1 MDASDADL
9 VKRALAGDRAA
20 FGLLVERHR
29 SILLRLAQRMLG
41 DPAEAEDMAQEAC
54 LHAFLSLSR
63 LRDPERFGAWLY
75 GIAVNLCRL
84 RLRARRS
91 TYALEDWEGGRVA
104 RGFTWAEAQPAPE
117 AAYEIRELHAVVLN
131 AIALLPPEQQVVVR
145 LHYLDGLT
153 LTEIGVLAEAP
164 LGTVKAR
171 LHRARERLRASLA
184 AELAQEFAERGGIPS
199 RKEKLKMIEVVVQD
213 VIMRVSKP
221 KDVVEAASQEVP
233 GPGAEDVRVPLPPD
247 FPAGQGIVMLQGDE
261 KRAEAV
267 AKIDALPPGLQ
278 RVVLLKEKNGE
289 RILPIWIG
297 PHEGDMLKLQLV
309 EKSAPRPLTYD
320 LMVRLLDLA
329 HVTVE
334 RVAVSRLHEEVFY
347 ATLWVRVEGKTHE
360 VDARPSDAL
369 NLALRAKAPIF
380 VAAEVMDAQAIQ
392 PNELP
397 AKLKGDQS
405 GIEDKGEWVSAPL
418 PDMGLPAHRS
428 TKPEK

>member
-20 FGLLVERHR
+20 FGPLVERHR
-29 SILLRLAQRMLG
+29 SILLRLAHRMLG
-41 DPAEAEDMAQEAC
+41 DPAEAEDVAQEAC

-63 LRDPERFGAWLY
+63 LRAPERFGAWLY

-91 TYALEDWEGGRVA
+91 IYALEDWEGGRVA
-104 RGFTWAEAQPAPE
+104 QGFTWAEAQLSPE

-153 LTEIGVLAEAP
+153 LTEIGVLAGAP

-184 AELAQEFAERGGIPS
+184 AELAQEFAEHGGIPS

-221 KDVVEAASQEVP
+221 KDVVASREAP

-247 FPAGQGIVMLQGDE
+247 FPAGQGIVVLQGDE
-261 KRAEAV
+261 KKAEAV

-297 PHEGDMLKLQLV
+297 PHEGDMLKLQLAG
-309 EKSAPRPLTYD
+309 KSAPRPLTYD

-334 RVAVSRLHEEVFY
+334 RVAVSRLHAEVFY

-380 VAAEVMDAQAIQ
+380 VAAEVMDAQAVQ
-392 PNELP
+392 PDALP
-397 AKLKGDQS
+397 AKLVADQS
-405 GIEDKGEWVSAPL
+405 SIEGMHAWVSVPAPELNL
-418 PDMGLPAHRS
+418 P
-428 TKPEK
+428 TKPC

>member
-1 MDASDADL
+1 MHASDADL

-20 FGLLVERHR
+20 FGPLAERHR
-29 SILLRLAQRMLG
+29 SILLRLAHRMLG
-41 DPAEAEDMAQEAC
+41 DPAEAEDVAQEAC

-63 LRDPERFGAWLY
+63 LRDPERFGAWLC

-91 TYALEDWEGGRVA
+91 IYALEDWEGGRVA

-153 LTEIGVLAEAP
+153 LAEIGVLAGAP

-233 GPGAEDVRVPLPPD
+233 GPEAEDVRVPLPPD
-247 FPAGQGIVMLQGDE
+247 FLSGQGVVILQGDE
-261 KRAEAV
+261 HKAEAV
-267 AKIDALPPGLQ
+267 GKGDAPLAFQ
-278 RVVLLKEKNGE
+278 RVVLLKEKSGE

-297 PHEGDMLKLQLV
+297 PHEGDMLKLQLA
-309 EKSAPRPLTYD
+309 EKSSPRPITYD
-320 LMVRLLDLA
+320 LMVRLLELA
-329 HVTVE
+329 GVSVE

-347 ATLWVRVEGKTHE
+347 ATLWVRIGSKTHE

-380 VAAEVMDAQAIQ
+380 VAAEVMEAQAVQ
-392 PNELP
+392 PDALP
-397 AKLKGDQS
+397 AKLAADQS
-405 GIEDKGEWVSAPL
+405 SIEGMHAWVSVPAPELNL
-418 PDMGLPAHRS
+418 PS
-428 TKPEK
+428 KPC